1 VTAVS
6 DELGTARL
14 VLRPWTSAESSAVA
28 EGARLGDWAADFPDA
43 SGVEHAD
50 WAAEAPR
57 GPFGFRLVVERA
69 PHIDGSQASPKA
81 GLVVG
86 SVGLEVTGDQAE
98 LFMGIVPSRRSRGY
112 AAEAVRAVV
121 AHAFADSSIEEVLAF
136 VELANAA
143 SLRALGKAGFAH
155 NGFPPVDGSAIF
167 EVRRASD
174 R

>member
-1 VTAVS
+1 VTAS
-6 DELGTARL
+6 GELGTARL
-14 VLRPWTSAESSAVA
+14 VLRPWTSAESGAVA
-28 EGARLGDWAADFPDA
+28 EGVRLGDWAADFPDA

-50 WAAEAPR
+50 WAAEAPL
-57 GPFGFRLVVERA
+57 GPFGFRLVVERE
-69 PHIDGSQASPKA
+69 S

-86 SVGLEVTGDQAE
+86 SVGLEGAGDQAE
-98 LFMGIVPSRRSRGY
+98 LFMGIVPSRRGRGY